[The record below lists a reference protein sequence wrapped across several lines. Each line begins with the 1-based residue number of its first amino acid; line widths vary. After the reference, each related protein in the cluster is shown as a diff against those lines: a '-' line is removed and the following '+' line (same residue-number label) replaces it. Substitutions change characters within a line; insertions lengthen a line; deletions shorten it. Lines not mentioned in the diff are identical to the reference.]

1 MPLGRKWLPI
11 LEFLPGESHG
21 QRSLVG
27 GLQSMGMLLPA
38 LAFNET
44 TIVRDPSDLKMRL
57 LIPMYAGNQGII
69 SIQRISIR
77 LKAF

>member
-1 MPLGRKWLPI
+1 
-11 LEFLPGESHG
+11 
-21 QRSLVG
+21 
-27 GLQSMGMLLPA
+27 MGMLLPA

-57 LIPMYAGNQGII
+57 LIPVYAGNQGII
-69 SIQRISIR
+69 SIQRVSIR

>member
-1 MPLGRKWLPI
+1 M
-11 LEFLPGESHG
+11 
-21 QRSLVG
+21 G
-27 GLQSMGMLLPA
+27 GLQSVGMLLPA

-44 TIVRDPSDLKMRL
+44 TIVRGPSDLKMRL

-69 SIQRISIR
+69 SIQRFSIR